1 MGELINT
8 TRTVSEFEK
17 MFNQIIPYLWVALGI
32 VVTVLIAVAL
42 RFWLRR
48 SVKHKLPMDV
58 YNPLEKAVIYTVVIV
73 GVIASLSPLGISLT
87 GLLVA
92 GGFAGIIIGFAT
104 QTVVANLF
112 SGLFLYIERPF
123 RIGDPVKVMD
133 YSGIIEDISIMSTR
147 IRGWDGVL
155 VRVPNDKLF
164 NSDIVTYAKG
174 VARRISYEIG
184 ISYDSDI
191 DKAIEALKK
200 MLEEHPMVLV
210 NPPCDVLVKDYA
222 DSAIVLE
229 VRAWAPTNEWFNT
242 YMDLLKETKKV
253 LDKAGIAIPYP
264 QLDLHVKEEVR
275 LRHLE

>member
-1 MGELINT
+1 MGELINAT
-8 TRTVSEFEK
+8 KTVDEFERA
-17 MFNQIIPYLWVALGI
+17 FTQILPYLWVAFGI
-32 VVTVLIAVAL
+32 VVTVLVAVGL

-48 SVKHKLPMDV
+48 SVKHKLPRDV
-58 YNPLEKAVIYTVVIV
+58 YSPLEKAIIYTVVIV

-92 GGFAGIIIGFAT
+92 GGFAGIVIGFAT

-123 RIGDPVKVMD
+123 RIGDPIKVMD

-191 DKAIEALKK
+191 DKAIEALKG

-210 NPPCDVLVKDYA
+210 NPPYDVLVKDYG

-229 VRAWAPTNEWFNT
+229 VRAWAPTNEWFTT
-242 YMDLLKETKKV
+242 YMDLLKATKKV
-253 LDKAGIAIPYP
+253 LDEAGITIPYP

-275 LRHLE
+275 LKHLE